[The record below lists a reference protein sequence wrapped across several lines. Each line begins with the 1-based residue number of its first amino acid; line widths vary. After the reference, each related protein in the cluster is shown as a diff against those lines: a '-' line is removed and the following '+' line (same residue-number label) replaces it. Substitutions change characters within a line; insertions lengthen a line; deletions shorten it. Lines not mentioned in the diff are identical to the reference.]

1 MRDKERCDM
10 VAGMNKYG
18 SISLKP
24 YRGKMILYIMLQ
36 FLKSGLML
44 LTPYFYLI
52 FLNDVVTG
60 QRFDRLWLIFGLYMA
75 VFMAKAVITV
85 CIRVVYN
92 RIFPVM
98 TLEMKK
104 RVLEKYSSMD
114 VSVVQDYTAGELKE
128 CLHKDTENVALY
140 FEKMLELWVS
150 AIHILITTGI
160 LLYLNWILAVVSF
173 LLLPLSILITRFI
186 KNRSDVQYGRKRQ
199 IQSQYNDFMIHNF
212 FFWKEVKA
220 NCLDETQREQFGEL
234 WEKMGDASM
243 KSHIFWFLN
252 RTFLAFKD
260 VFLTKMGLY
269 LLGGILVIYGR
280 ATVPVL
286 LAFMEYYAG
295 FTNRLLEMADT
306 VMKRGEQRAAIRKVE
321 AVLNLQEPDRPYL
334 LEGFEQLE
342 FQNVEFA
349 YAAKQE
355 SVLRE
360 IDMKLTRGERV
371 AVMGESGCGKST
383 LVKMMAGCLVP
394 TKGNILWNGISMD
407 KISRQ
412 SLYARV
418 GFLMQESCLF
428 NLTIRENLL
437 FGKSDA
443 VTTELEDAC
452 RRANVLAFIQG
463 LPQGFETVIGEN
475 GIRLSGGQKQRLV
488 IARLLLQAPE
498 VIVFDEA
505 TSALDYENESEILEL
520 LLQNL
525 GQKTFLMVTHRKTAV
540 AKCSR
545 CFEMV

>member
-1 MRDKERCDM
+1 M
-10 VAGMNKYG
+10 VACMNRYS

-24 YRGKMILYIMLQ
+24 YRGKMILYIVLQ
-36 FLKSGLML
+36 FFKSGLML
-44 LTPYFYLI
+44 LTPYFYLL
-52 FLNDVVTG
+52 FLNDVITE
-60 QRFDRLWLIFGLYMA
+60 QRFEKLWMILGLYLI
-75 VFMAKAVITV
+75 VFMAKAMVTI
-85 CIRVVYN
+85 CIRKVYN

-104 RVLEKYSSMD
+104 RVLEKYNHLD
-114 VSVVQDYTAGELKE
+114 IPVLKDYTAGELKE
-128 CLHKDTENVALY
+128 CLHEDTEKVALY
-140 FEKMLELWVS
+140 FEKMLEIWIS
-150 AIHILITTGI
+150 AINVLITTVI

-173 LLLPLSILITRFI
+173 LLLPVSFLITRFI
-186 KNRSDVQYGRKRQ
+186 KNRSDMQYERKRQ
-199 IQSQYNDFMIHNF
+199 IQGQYNDFMIHNL
-212 FFWKEVKA
+212 FFWKEIKA
-220 NCLDETQREQFGEL
+220 NCLAETQQEQFEEL
-234 WEKMGDASM
+234 WKKMGDASL

-269 LLGGILVIYGR
+269 LLGGILVIYNR

-286 LAFMEYYAG
+286 LTFMEYYAG
-295 FTNRLLEMADT
+295 FADRLLEIADN
-306 VMKRGEQRAAIRKVE
+306 VMKRGEQRASLRKVE
-321 AVLNLQEPDRPYL
+321 VVLNLQKPDRPYTL
-334 LEGFEQLE
+334 GDFEQLE

-349 YAAKQE
+349 YTEEQEAVLRGVNMKISRGE
-355 SVLRE
+355 SVA
-360 IDMKLTRGERV
+360 I
-371 AVMGESGCGKST
+371 MGESGCGKST
-383 LVKMMAGCLVP
+383 LVKIMAGCLIP
-394 TKGNILWNGISMD
+394 TKGNILWNGIPME

-412 SLYARV
+412 SLYAKV
-418 GFLMQESCLF
+418 GFLMQESSLF

-443 VTTELEDAC
+443 TKTEMEDAC

-488 IARLLLQAPE
+488 IARLLLQNSE

-505 TSALDYENESEILEL
+505 TSALDYKNESEILGV

-525 GQKTFLMVTHRKTAV
+525 DRKTFLMVTHRTTSV

-545 CFEMV
+545 YLELG